1 MTLSLS
7 ISSGFETA
15 LVESCTWK
23 QSVGISLLL
32 HKPVLCSRRLSF
44 FLKVGVYKFQVIAC
58 DCVIR
63 QVCPSTL
70 VQTKIL
76 LYRDSAQGLIV
87 M

>member
-7 ISSGFETA
+7 IA
-15 LVESCTWK
+15 LVESCTCK
-23 QSVGISLLL
+23 QSVGIGLLL

-76 LYRDSAQGLIV
+76 YRDSAQGLIV